1 MKILIHGKNI
11 ELTGALKEYTESKIT
26 KATHHYKDIVKEAD
40 IHLSIEKNPRVSFQS
55 AEVTI
60 FANGIIIRA
69 EEKSDNLYSSIDLV
83 SNKLCRKLRKYKE
96 RIIQSNHK
104 TKTPF
109 KDSTFDDTSNIIKEA
124 TDFLKEGSKG
134 VLPEPSIKNKYFE
147 MEPIS
152 ISEARKQL
160 DFIDHDFYFFRN
172 KKNNEL
178 QVIYKRNH
186 GGYGL
191 IPVSYTHLTLPTKA

>member
-1 MKILIHGKNI
+1 MKILIHGKNL
-11 ELTGALKEYTESKIT
+11 ELTGALKEYTEAKIE

-40 IHLSIEKNPRVSFQS
+40 IHLSIEKNPRVSFQT

-60 FANGIIIRA
+60 FANGTVIRA
-69 EEKSDNLYSSIDLV
+69 EEKTENLYSSIDLV

-96 RIIQSNHK
+96 RNNK
-104 TKTPF
+104 TIHNKQF
-109 KDSTFDDTSNIIKEA
+109 KNKDSLPIESMESNFLDKALIREGMEA
-124 TDFLKEGSKG
+124 S
-134 VLPEPSIKNKYFE
+134 LPEPSIKNKYFE
-147 MEPIS
+147 MTPIS
-152 ISEARKQL
+152 SDEARKQL
-160 DFIDHDFYFFRN
+160 DLIDHDFYVFRN

-191 IPVSYTHLTLPTKA
+191 IQSK

>member
-1 MKILIHGKNI
+1 MKILIHGKNL
-11 ELTGALKEYTESKIT
+11 ELTGALKEYTEAKIE

-40 IHLSIEKNPRVSFQS
+40 IHLSIEKNPRVSFQT

-60 FANGIIIRA
+60 FANGTVIRA
-69 EEKSDNLYSSIDLV
+69 EEKTENLYSSIDLV

-96 RIIQSNHK
+96 RNKK
-104 TKTPF
+104 TIHNNQF
-109 KDSTFDDTSNIIKEA
+109 KNKESFPIETTESKFFDEA
-124 TDFLKEGSKG
+124 LLKEGIEAS
-134 VLPEPSIKNKYFE
+134 LPEPSIKNKYFE
-147 MEPIS
+147 MNPIS
-152 ISEARKQL
+152 SEEARKQL
-160 DFIDHDFYFFRN
+160 DLIDHDFYVFRN

-191 IPVSYTHLTLPTKA
+191 IQSK

>member
-1 MKILIHGKNI
+1 MKILIHGKNL
-11 ELTGALKEYTESKIT
+11 ELTGALKEYTEAKIE

-40 IHLSIEKNPRVSFQS
+40 IHLSIEKNPRVSFQT

-60 FANGIIIRA
+60 FANGTIIRA
-69 EEKSDNLYSSIDLV
+69 EEKTENLYSSIDLV

-96 RIIQSNHK
+96 RNNK
-104 TKTPF
+104 TIHNKQLKN
-109 KDSTFDDTSNIIKEA
+109 KDSLPIENMESS
-124 TDFLKEGSKG
+124 FLDKALFKEGTEAG
-134 VLPEPSIKNKYFE
+134 LPEPSIKNKYFE
-147 MEPIS
+147 MTPIS
-152 ISEARKQL
+152 SDEARKQL
-160 DFIDHDFYFFRN
+160 DLIDHDFYVFRN

-191 IPVSYTHLTLPTKA
+191 IQSK

>member
-1 MKILIHGKNI
+1 MKILIHGKNL
-11 ELTGALKEYTESKIT
+11 ELTGALKEYTEAKIE

-40 IHLSIEKNPRVSFQS
+40 IHLSIEKNPRVSFQT

-60 FANGIIIRA
+60 FANGTVIRA
-69 EEKSDNLYSSIDLV
+69 EEKTENLYSSIDLV

-96 RIIQSNHK
+96 RNNK
-104 TKTPF
+104 TIHNKQF
-109 KDSTFDDTSNIIKEA
+109 KNKDSLPIESMESNFLDKALFTEGTEA
-124 TDFLKEGSKG
+124 S
-134 VLPEPSIKNKYFE
+134 LPEPSIKNKYFE
-147 MEPIS
+147 MTPIS
-152 ISEARKQL
+152 SDEARKQL
-160 DFIDHDFYFFRN
+160 DLIDHDFYVFRN

-191 IPVSYTHLTLPTKA
+191 IQSK

>member
-1 MKILIHGKNI
+1 MKILIHGKNL
-11 ELTGALKEYTESKIT
+11 ELTGALKEYTEAKIE

-40 IHLSIEKNPRVSFQS
+40 IHLSIEKNPRVSFQT

-60 FANGIIIRA
+60 FANGTVIRA
-69 EEKSDNLYSSIDLV
+69 EEKTENLYSSIDLV

-96 RIIQSNHK
+96 RNNK
-104 TKTPF
+104 TIHNKQF
-109 KDSTFDDTSNIIKEA
+109 KNKDSLPIESMESRFLDKA
-124 TDFLKEGSKG
+124 LLKEGMEAS
-134 VLPEPSIKNKYFE
+134 LPEPSIKNKYFE
-147 MEPIS
+147 MTPIS
-152 ISEARKQL
+152 SEEARKQL
-160 DFIDHDFYFFRN
+160 DLIDHDFYVFRN

-191 IPVSYTHLTLPTKA
+191 IQSK

>member
-1 MKILIHGKNI
+1 MKILIHGKNL
-11 ELTGALKEYTESKIT
+11 ELTGALKEYTEAKIE

-40 IHLSIEKNPRVSFQS
+40 IHLSIEKNPRVSFQT

-60 FANGIIIRA
+60 FANGTVIRA
-69 EEKSDNLYSSIDLV
+69 EEKTENLYSSIDLV

-96 RIIQSNHK
+96 RNNK
-104 TKTPF
+104 TTHNNLFKN
-109 KDSTFDDTSNIIKEA
+109 KDSLPIESIESRFLDEALIKKGKEA
-124 TDFLKEGSKG
+124 S
-134 VLPEPSIKNKYFE
+134 LPEPSIKNKYFE
-147 MEPIS
+147 MNPIS
-152 ISEARKQL
+152 SEEARKQL
-160 DFIDHDFYFFRN
+160 DLIDHDFYVFRN

-191 IPVSYTHLTLPTKA
+191 IQSK

>member
-1 MKILIHGKNI
+1 MKILIHGKNL
-11 ELTGALKEYTESKIT
+11 ELTGALKEYTEAKIE

-40 IHLSIEKNPRVSFQS
+40 IHLSIEKNPRVSLQT

-60 FANGIIIRA
+60 FANGTVIRA
-69 EEKSDNLYSSIDLV
+69 EEKTENLYSSIDLV

-96 RIIQSNHK
+96 RNNK
-104 TKTPF
+104 TIHNKQF
-109 KDSTFDDTSNIIKEA
+109 KNKDSLPIESMESS
-124 TDFLKEGSKG
+124 FLDKALFKEGTEAS
-134 VLPEPSIKNKYFE
+134 LPEPFIKNKYFE
-147 MEPIS
+147 MTPIS
-152 ISEARKQL
+152 SEEARKQL
-160 DFIDHDFYFFRN
+160 DLIDHDFYVFRN

-191 IPVSYTHLTLPTKA
+191 IQSK

>member
-1 MKILIHGKNI
+1 MKILIHGKNL
-11 ELTGALKEYTESKIT
+11 ELTGALKEYTEAKIE

-40 IHLSIEKNPRVSFQS
+40 IHLSVEKNPRVSFQT

-60 FANGIIIRA
+60 FANGTVIRA
-69 EEKSDNLYSSIDLV
+69 EEKTENLYSSIDLV

-96 RIIQSNHK
+96 RNNKTIHNKQHK
-104 TKTPF
+104 N
-109 KDSTFDDTSNIIKEA
+109 KDSLPIESMESRFLDEA
-124 TDFLKEGSKG
+124 LLKKG
-134 VLPEPSIKNKYFE
+134 IEASLPEPSIKNKYFE
-147 MEPIS
+147 MNPIS
-152 ISEARKQL
+152 SEEARKQL
-160 DFIDHDFYFFRN
+160 DLIDHDFYVFRN

-191 IPVSYTHLTLPTKA
+191 IQSK

>member
-1 MKILIHGKNI
+1 MKILIHGKNL
-11 ELTGALKEYTESKIT
+11 ELTGALKEYTEAKIE

-40 IHLSIEKNPRVSFQS
+40 IHLSIEKNPRVSFQT

-60 FANGIIIRA
+60 FANGTVIRA
-69 EEKSDNLYSSIDLV
+69 EEKTENLYSSIDLV

-96 RIIQSNHK
+96 RNNK
-104 TKTPF
+104 TIHNNQF
-109 KDSTFDDTSNIIKEA
+109 KNKESLL
-124 TDFLKEGSKG
+124 TESMESKYLDKELLKEGMQAS
-134 VLPEPSIKNKYFE
+134 LPEPSIKNKYFE
-147 MEPIS
+147 MNPIS
-152 ISEARKQL
+152 SEEARKQL
-160 DFIDHDFYFFRN
+160 DLIDHDFYVFRN

-191 IPVSYTHLTLPTKA
+191 IQSK

>member
-1 MKILIHGKNI
+1 MKILIHGRNL
-11 ELTGALKEYTESKIT
+11 ELTGALKEYTEAKIE

-40 IHLSIEKNPRVSFQS
+40 IHLSIEKNPRVSFQT

-60 FANGIIIRA
+60 FANGTIIRA
-69 EEKSDNLYSSIDLV
+69 EEKTENLYSSIDLV

-96 RIIQSNHK
+96 RNNK
-104 TKTPF
+104 TIHNNQF
-109 KDSTFDDTSNIIKEA
+109 KNKESLLIESMESKYL
-124 TDFLKEGSKG
+124 DKELLKEGMEAS
-134 VLPEPSIKNKYFE
+134 LPEPSIKNKYFE
-147 MEPIS
+147 MTPIS
-152 ISEARKQL
+152 SEEARKQL
-160 DFIDHDFYFFRN
+160 DLIDHDFYVFRN

-191 IPVSYTHLTLPTKA
+191 IQSK

>member
-1 MKILIHGKNI
+1 MKILMHGKNI
-11 ELTGALKEYTESKIT
+11 ELTEALKEYTEAKIT
-26 KATHHYKDIVKEAD
+26 KATNHYKDFVLEAD

-83 SNKLCRKLRKYKE
+83 ANKLCRKLRKYKE
-96 RIIQSNHK
+96 RVLNSQHK
-104 TKTPF
+104 TKLQF
-109 KDSTFDDTSNIIKEA
+109 KDSDFINEA
-124 TDFLKEGSKG
+124 NLNLEKVDFYKEGIKAN
-134 VLPEPSIKNKYFE
+134 LLEPPIKNKYFE
-147 MEPIS
+147 MKPIS
-152 ISEARKQL
+152 INEARKQL

-172 KKNNEL
+172 IANNEL

-191 IPVSYTHLTLPTKA
+191 IQSK

>member
-1 MKILIHGKNI
+1 MKILIHGKNL
-11 ELTGALKEYTESKIT
+11 ELTGALKEYTEAKIE

-40 IHLSIEKNPRVSFQS
+40 IHLSIEKNPRVSFQT

-60 FANGIIIRA
+60 FANGTVIRA
-69 EEKSDNLYSSIDLV
+69 EEKTENLYSSIDLV

-96 RIIQSNHK
+96 RNNKTLHNNHLKNIDYFQIESFESSYLDK
-104 TKTPF
+104 TLF
-109 KDSTFDDTSNIIKEA
+109 
-124 TDFLKEGSKG
+124 KEGRQAS
-134 VLPEPSIKNKYFE
+134 LPEPSIKNKYFE
-147 MEPIS
+147 MTPIS
-152 ISEARKQL
+152 SDEARKQL
-160 DFIDHDFYFFRN
+160 DLIDHDFYVFRN

-191 IPVSYTHLTLPTKA
+191 IQSK

>member
-1 MKILIHGKNI
+1 MKILIHGKNL
-11 ELTGALKEYTESKIT
+11 ELTGALKEYTEAKIE

-40 IHLSIEKNPRVSFQS
+40 IHLSIEKNPRVSFQT

-60 FANGIIIRA
+60 FANGTVIRA
-69 EEKSDNLYSSIDLV
+69 EEKTENLYSSIDLV

-96 RIIQSNHK
+96 RNNKTIHNNQFKNKESFQIETTESN
-104 TKTPF
+104 F
-109 KDSTFDDTSNIIKEA
+109 LDEDL
-124 TDFLKEGSKG
+124 LKEGIEAS
-134 VLPEPSIKNKYFE
+134 LPEPSIKNKYFE
-147 MEPIS
+147 MNPIS
-152 ISEARKQL
+152 SEEARKQL
-160 DFIDHDFYFFRN
+160 DLIDHDFYVFRN

-191 IPVSYTHLTLPTKA
+191 IQSK

>member
-1 MKILIHGKNI
+1 MKILIHGKNL
-11 ELTGALKEYTESKIT
+11 ELTGAIKEYTEAKIE

-40 IHLSIEKNPRVSFQS
+40 IHLSIEKNPRVSFQT

-60 FANGIIIRA
+60 FANGTVIRA
-69 EEKSDNLYSSIDLV
+69 EEKTENLYSSIDLV

-96 RIIQSNHK
+96 RNNK
-104 TKTPF
+104 TIHNNQF
-109 KDSTFDDTSNIIKEA
+109 KNKES
-124 TDFLKEGSKG
+124 FLIETTESKFLDEALLKRG
-134 VLPEPSIKNKYFE
+134 IEASLPEPSIKNKYFE
-147 MEPIS
+147 MNPIS
-152 ISEARKQL
+152 SEDARKQL
-160 DFIDHDFYFFRN
+160 DLIDHDFYVFRN

-191 IPVSYTHLTLPTKA
+191 IQSK

>member
-1 MKILIHGKNI
+1 MKILIHGKNL
-11 ELTGALKEYTESKIT
+11 ELTGALKEYTEAKIE

-40 IHLSIEKNPRVSFQS
+40 IHLSVEKNPRVSFQT

-60 FANGIIIRA
+60 FANGTIIRA
-69 EEKSDNLYSSIDLV
+69 EEKTENLYSSIDLV

-96 RIIQSNHK
+96 RHNKTLHNNLVKNKHSFSNANEDLDSMG
-104 TKTPF
+104 
-109 KDSTFDDTSNIIKEA
+109 KDIFNEERKA
-124 TDFLKEGSKG
+124 Q
-134 VLPEPSIKNKYFE
+134 LPEPSIKNKYFE
-147 MEPIS
+147 MAPIS
-152 ISEARKQL
+152 LEDARKQL
-160 DFIDHDFYFFRN
+160 DLIDHDFYVFRH

-191 IPVSYTHLTLPTKA
+191 IQSK

>member
-1 MKILIHGKNI
+1 MKILIHGKNL
-11 ELTGALKEYTESKIT
+11 ELTGALKEYTEAKIE

-40 IHLSIEKNPRVSFQS
+40 IHLSIEKNPRVSFQT

-60 FANGIIIRA
+60 FANGTVIRA
-69 EEKSDNLYSSIDLV
+69 EEKTENLYSSIDLV

-96 RIIQSNHK
+96 RNNK
-104 TKTPF
+104 TTHYNQF
-109 KDSTFDDTSNIIKEA
+109 KNKESLPIESMESGFLDKA
-124 TDFLKEGSKG
+124 LLKEGMEAS
-134 VLPEPSIKNKYFE
+134 LPAPSIKNKYFE
-147 MEPIS
+147 MNPIS
-152 ISEARKQL
+152 SEEARKQL
-160 DFIDHDFYFFRN
+160 DLIDHDFYVFRN

-191 IPVSYTHLTLPTKA
+191 IQSK

>member
-1 MKILIHGKNI
+1 MKILIHGKNL
-11 ELTGALKEYTESKIT
+11 ELTGALKEYTEAKIE

-40 IHLSIEKNPRVSFQS
+40 IHLSIEKNPRVSFQT

-60 FANGIIIRA
+60 FANGTVIRA
-69 EEKSDNLYSSIDLV
+69 EEKTENLYSSIDLV

-96 RIIQSNHK
+96 RNNKTIHK
-104 TKTPF
+104 KQF
-109 KDSTFDDTSNIIKEA
+109 KNKDSLPIESMESN
-124 TDFLKEGSKG
+124 FLDKVLFKEGTEAS
-134 VLPEPSIKNKYFE
+134 LPEPSIKNKYFE
-147 MEPIS
+147 MNPIS
-152 ISEARKQL
+152 SDEARKQL
-160 DFIDHDFYFFRN
+160 DLIDHDFYVFRN

-191 IPVSYTHLTLPTKA
+191 IQSK

>member
-1 MKILIHGKNI
+1 MKILIHGKNL
-11 ELTGALKEYTESKIT
+11 ELTGALKEYTESKIE

-40 IHLSIEKNPRVSFQS
+40 IHLSIEKNPRVSFQT

-60 FANGIIIRA
+60 FANGTVIRA
-69 EEKSDNLYSSIDLV
+69 EEKTENLYSSIDLV

-96 RIIQSNHK
+96 RNNK
-104 TKTPF
+104 TIHNKQF
-109 KDSTFDDTSNIIKEA
+109 KNKDSLPIESMESNFLDKALFKGGTEA
-124 TDFLKEGSKG
+124 S
-134 VLPEPSIKNKYFE
+134 LPEPSIKNKYFE
-147 MEPIS
+147 MNPIS
-152 ISEARKQL
+152 SEEARKQL
-160 DFIDHDFYFFRN
+160 DLIDHDFYVFRN

-191 IPVSYTHLTLPTKA
+191 IQSK

>member
-1 MKILIHGKNI
+1 MKILIHGKDI

-83 SNKLCRKLRKYKE
+83 SNKLSRKLRKYKE
-96 RIIQSNHK
+96 RTFNSNHK
-104 TKTPF
+104 TKTQF
-109 KDSTFDDTSNIIKEA
+109 KEPSFDETSNISSET
-124 TDFLKEGSKG
+124 TDFLKKG
-134 VLPEPSIKNKYFE
+134 LKGTLPEPSIKNKYFE
-147 MEPIS
+147 MQPIS
-152 ISEARKQL
+152 ISEARRQL

-191 IPVSYTHLTLPTKA
+191 IQSK

>member
-1 MKILIHGKNI
+1 MKILIHSKNL
-11 ELTGALKEYTESKIT
+11 ELTESLKEYTTSKIT

-40 IHLSIEKNPRVSFQS
+40 IHLSVEKNPRVSCQN

-83 SNKLCRKLRKYKE
+83 ANKLCRQLRKYKE
-96 RIIQSNHK
+96 RQSISIHNNKTTHK
-104 TKTPF
+104 I
-109 KDSTFDDTSNIIKEA
+109 SNFEQSSYPKLEEK
-124 TDFLKEGSKG
+124 DFLKDGIKG
-134 VLPEPSIKNKYFE
+134 DLPDPFIKNKYFE
-147 MEPIS
+147 MSPIS
-152 ISEARKQL
+152 INEARKQL
-160 DFIDHDFYFFRN
+160 DLIDHDFYFFRN
-172 KKNNEL
+172 IENNNL

-191 IPVSYTHLTLPTKA
+191 IQSK